1 MTRRKLDPY
10 LLILPAF
17 LFVLLVYFYPVYKI
31 ITDSFFSIDGAQRT
45 PVGLQNYRFI
55 LFDDATFRTALS
67 NNLRLLLGI
76 PILVILALVLAFF
89 LYTQI
94 KGWQGF
100 RFIVIIPYILSIT
113 AIAIT
118 FDYVLREHGL
128 LNSILQTIGL
138 GALARNW
145 LGDAKIAIYSI
156 LGVVIWKEFGFGV
169 ILFLARM
176 MSVERQTVEAAI
188 IDGASSLQTFRY
200 VSGRHENG
208 SSSTWSATDQ
218 QLSWMFNYIFVMTP
232 RPDELLRAE
241 YYFYQTASA
250 TANMGC
256 RGRWPA
262 SPWCW
267 PSAGHRPVGHPPTP
281 DAREAEPSHGPRVS
295 PVPAPQVPGLI
306 LWQAP

>member
-10 LLILPAF
+10 LLILPAI

-200 VSGRHENG
+200 VILPDMKNVIVFYVVINMINM
-208 SSSTWSATDQ
+208 
-218 QLSWMFNYIFVMTP
+218 LSWMFNYIFVMTRGGP
-232 RPDELLRAE
+232 VMSTYVLE
-241 YYFYQTASA
+241 YYIYQTGIRYRQYGLSA
-250 TANMGC
+250 ALAVITLVLAILLVIGQSVIRQRLM
-256 RGRWPA
+256 REE
-262 SPWCW
+262 
-267 PSAGHRPVGHPPTP
+267 AG
-281 DAREAEPSHGPRVS
+281 A
-295 PVPAPQVPGLI
+295 
-306 LWQAP
+306 